1 MDQGMGRLVP
11 RSPTQAL
18 RPASLRPLLHPPLQP
33 LVAALPLLL
42 AALLRL
48 VQLPMPV
55 VGVHSWRQADTAAM
69 ARHFAENGM
78 VLWLP
83 QIDWGGASAGYVES
97 EFPLYPYVLAGL
109 HQLFGVHDQLGR
121 LLSLLF
127 SLLTIALVQRIGRTL
142 LGPRAGWWG
151 ALLFAVSPSAVYFG
165 RAVQAEAL
173 LLLLAAVALD
183 RLLAWLERRRPADL
197 LLSWLAFSGCCLLKV
212 LPLIWL
218 GLPLA
223 WLWQRRRGW
232 RDLLTRPVPWLYA
245 LAAVALSAAWYWH
258 AHRLGQS
265 SGLSFGFWGGQTN
278 RYSWSALLGPAYWG
292 GLALR
297 ITLRDL
303 AVFGLPLLGLGLRQL
318 WLDLRQLRQLPQRSG
333 DPGDLAGVLPV
344 GAVAVL
350 LAGALAP
357 ESSAVHEYYQLPLM
371 LFLSPLMGL
380 GVDSLLQA
388 GRRRLS
394 ALLVGLLLL
403 SGLTI
408 LSLDYWQVEA
418 RQAQELLPLAL
429 EIRRS
434 TPADAPIVAVTGKD
448 PTLLNLARRRG
459 WLVRPKRVSATSV
472 ASWRAQGA
480 TALVGH
486 FDRTE
491 SFQPQTNQATIRRL
505 KTTLCA
511 LRGLAAARCTW
522 SGNGYLVPLQQPLN
536 PSGQGTS

>member
-1 MDQGMGRLVP
+1 MP
-11 RSPTQAL
+11 RSPAQL
-18 RPASLRPLLHPPLQP
+18 RLPQGLPAW
-33 LVAALPLLL
+33 LPLLVG
-42 AALLRL
+42 ALLRL

-83 QIDWGGASAGYVES
+83 QIDWGGASPGYVES
-97 EFPLYPYVLAGL
+97 EFPLYPFLLAGL

-127 SLLTIALVQRIGRTL
+127 SLLTILLVQRIGQRL
-142 LGPRAGWWG
+142 LGAGAGRWG

-173 LLLLAAVALD
+173 LLLAAAVALD
-183 RLLAWLERRRPADL
+183 RLIAWLERQRPADL

-212 LPLIWL
+212 LPLVWL

-232 RDLLTRPVPWLYA
+232 RGLLARPAPWLYA
-245 LAAVALSAAWYWH
+245 LGAIALVAAWYWH

-278 RYSWSALLGPAYWG
+278 RYSWRALLGPAYWS

-297 ITLRDL
+297 ISLRDL
-303 AVFGLPLLGLGLRQL
+303 ALFGVPLLGLGLREL
-318 WLDLRQLRQLPQRSG
+318 WLGRRQLPNRSG
-333 DPGDLAGVLPV
+333 SQGDLAGVLPL
-344 GAVAVL
+344 GAAAVL

-380 GVDSLLQA
+380 GMVSLLQA

-394 ALLVGLLLL
+394 ALLLGLLLL
-403 SGLTI
+403 TSLTI
-408 LSLDYWQVEA
+408 LSLDYWRVEA
-418 RQAQELLPLAL
+418 RQARDLLPLAL
-429 EIRRS
+429 EIRHS

-459 WLVRPKRVSATSV
+459 WLVRPKRVSV
-472 ASWRAQGA
+472 ASMEAWRAQGA
-480 TALVGH
+480 SALVGH
-486 FDRTE
+486 FDRIE
-491 SFQPQTNQATIRRL
+491 SFATQTDEAAIRRL
-505 KTTLCA
+505 QATLCA
-511 LRGLAAARCTW
+511 LHQEAAWRCSW
-522 SGNGYLVPLQQPLN
+522 SGNGYLVPLQPGFR
-536 PSGQGTS
+536 P